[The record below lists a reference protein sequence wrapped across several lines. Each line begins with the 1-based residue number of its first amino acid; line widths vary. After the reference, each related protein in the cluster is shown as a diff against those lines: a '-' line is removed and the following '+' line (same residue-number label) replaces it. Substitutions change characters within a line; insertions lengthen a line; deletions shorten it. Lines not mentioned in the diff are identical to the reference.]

1 MAYSLPYQSLLI
13 LNLHSFCFSL
23 SLRHSFTLQGPSTS
37 HIIHISYKYKQSI
50 PRIQRVEARPATGA
64 MEALLSAARAKNKI
78 QRRWRVEALPRWFL
92 FGRFLR
98 PANLP
103 TSIFLKKDYKCC
115 NCCNPHWR
123 VVCLGVGRRAGRK
136 AWIRCLPHFPCL
148 PVAHCRTLSRRSLQ
162 KDIGSG
168 RSVIES
174 SASARSQ
181 TSNKQ
186 KERVLIK
193 FLEF

>member
-64 MEALLSAARAKNKI
+64 MEALLSASRAKNKV
-78 QRRWRVEALPRWFL
+78 QPRRRVEALPRWFL

-103 TSIFLKKDYKCC
+103 TCIFLKRDYKCC
-115 NCCNPHWR
+115 AVAIVAIVAIHIGELCAW
-123 VVCLGVGRRAGRK
+123 VLVGALGAKHEYAACRIFLACPSR
-136 AWIRCLPHFPCL
+136 I
-148 PVAHCRTLSRRSLQ
+148 VAHCRAAVSRKTSEAVALLLNYLRAL
-162 KDIGSG
+162 
-168 RSVIES
+168 R
-174 SASARSQ
+174 RQ
-181 TSNKQ
+181 TNRK
-186 KERVLIK
+186 KG
-193 FLEF
+193 F